1 MSGFF
6 KPGVESGEL
15 GGQPSGDFAK
25 VFTEFLQQLITGQ
38 PSQGTPDKVSTGP
51 RGGTIPGTP
60 AADPIDKTEGI
71 MSTLQDLIGGGDITG
86 QAESLQQIIQ
96 SDIERGSANLRE
108 RFTASGGGSSAGTPA
123 AVAESLFR
131 AEAVP
136 RGALAVGQLESQ
148 NRDQMIRALLP
159 ILGLAGQF
167 TGLGTPQASTFA
179 FRTPSVAMQVADLAR
194 GGGSLAAGVS
204 GGG

>member
-71 MSTLQDLIGGGDITG
+71 MKQLGMERYLVDFYTMRIDDIVRKIDDLWDNRERISQMLQTKMKAIRGQALYNAELVREYCVTG
-86 QAESLQQIIQ
+86 QYK
-96 SDIERGSANLRE
+96 
-108 RFTASGGGSSAGTPA
+108 
-123 AVAESLFR
+123 
-131 AEAVP
+131 
-136 RGALAVGQLESQ
+136 
-148 NRDQMIRALLP
+148 
-159 ILGLAGQF
+159 
-167 TGLGTPQASTFA
+167 
-179 FRTPSVAMQVADLAR
+179 
-194 GGGSLAAGVS
+194 
-204 GGG
+204 